1 MYFMA
6 VKKSRKRS
14 GFLFFFSLILC
25 SNDRAFTELKGIQ
38 RCKLGIRKGYHLSLK
53 LYERGLAFSVK
64 NGIKSMMPSV

>member
-1 MYFMA
+1 MYFMV
-6 VKKSRKRS
+6 VKKSKKRS

-53 LYERGLAFSVK
+53 LYERGLVFSVK